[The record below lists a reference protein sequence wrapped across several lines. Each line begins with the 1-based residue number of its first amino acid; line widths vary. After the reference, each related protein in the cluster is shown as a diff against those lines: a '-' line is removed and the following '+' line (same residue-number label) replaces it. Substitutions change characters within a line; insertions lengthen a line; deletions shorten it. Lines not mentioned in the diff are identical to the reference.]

1 MNEELNLVTEER
13 HQLLGEL
20 KEKTESES
28 SKLQQLEKQ
37 CDLLGQERD
46 RLQETLEGIR
56 AENNK
61 LEINLQESVDKVLYL
76 LLKYNN

>member
-1 MNEELNLVTEER
+1 MNADLDLVTMER
-13 HQLLGEL
+13 HRLEGEL

-28 SKLQQLEKQ
+28 SKFQQLEKR
-37 CDLLGQERD
+37 CGFLVQERD
-46 RLQETLEGIR
+46 QLQEMLEGIR

-76 LLKYNN
+76 

>member
-1 MNEELNLVTEER
+1 MNADLDLVTTEK

-37 CDLLGQERD
+37 CDFLVGERD
-46 RLQETLEGIR
+46 GLQEMLEGIQ
-56 AENNK
+56 AEKNK

-76 LLKYNN
+76 